1 MLNWETIIDT
11 TPDEK
16 ASISHLA
23 EEPNSVLWQYY
34 IENDRTSDRGATI
47 SMGDYSNP
55 PWGKDMRHL
64 TAQKVRRIGVKHFPQ
79 IGAIGFWTLL
89 YEERSKILAPIHG
102 KSKKYTAPSL
112 NVTEKTDTI
121 LFKCTSPK
129 DIQYVCYR
137 IILRLNQFAV
147 EYITYEDTIEVP
159 KPQTTGTYDIYCVGY
174 IHEGEAVSED
184 SNHTYLDIVGTRED
198 WPGPQENND
207 IYIKDIEVTED
218 NKVKFLRSDGHDKE
232 SGNVIP
238 VVESLTFLT
247 DGKLQITFNNGNV
260 ITSKNAPP
268 SGGSG
273 SSLYSSEEVHF

>member
-16 ASISHLA
+16 ATISHLA

-34 IENDRTSDRGATI
+34 IENDRASDRGATI

-64 TAQKVRRIGVKHFPQ
+64 TTQKVRRIGIKHFPQ

-102 KSKKYTAPSL
+102 TSKKYAAPNL
-112 NVTEKTDTI
+112 NVTEKTNTI

-129 DIQYVCYR
+129 NIQYICYR
-137 IILRLNQFAV
+137 IILRLDQFAV

-159 KPQTTGTYDIYCVGY
+159 KPETTGTYDIYCVGY

-198 WPGPQENND
+198 WPGPMEGSD
-207 IYIKDIEVTED
+207 LYITDVEVTDE
-218 NKVKFLRSDGHDKE
+218 NKVHIQRSDGFQKD
-232 SGNVIP
+232 SDNPIP
-238 VVESLTFLT
+238 VPVSMTFLK
-247 DGKLQITFNNGNV
+247 DGKLQMTLNTGEV
-260 ITSKNAPP
+260 VTSSNSSP
-268 SGGSG
+268 SSGSG